1 MIVTAI
7 IATTSKR
14 ETLPAAVKSVLAQT
28 LGENSVELRID
39 STPGGPGAARNHAAK
54 DATTEW
60 LAFLDDDERWE
71 PGYLKAVTAQDADVV
86 VSNYI
91 GQGGVELDRARMER
105 VLRNG
110 ESLTVGSGLAVRREA
125 FVAVGG
131 FDESLM
137 TSDVY
142 DLTLRLM
149 VLGCAFKH
157 LAQPLFHRNVSRGDH
172 LSQSISGAAM
182 KAQRREIF
190 ERVWK

>member
-1 MIVTAI
+1 
-7 IATTSKR
+7 
-14 ETLPAAVKSVLAQT
+14 
-28 LGENSVELRID
+28 
-39 STPGGPGAARNHAAK
+39 
-54 DATTEW
+54 
-60 LAFLDDDERWE
+60 
-71 PGYLKAVTAQDADVV
+71 
-86 VSNYI
+86 
-91 GQGGVELDRARMER
+91 
-105 VLRNG
+105 
-110 ESLTVGSGLAVRREA
+110 
-125 FVAVGG
+125 
-131 FDESLM
+131 M

>member
-1 MIVTAI
+1 
-7 IATTSKR
+7 
-14 ETLPAAVKSVLAQT
+14 
-28 LGENSVELRID
+28 
-39 STPGGPGAARNHAAK
+39 
-54 DATTEW
+54 

-131 FDESLM
+131 FD
-137 TSDVY
+137 
-142 DLTLRLM
+142 
-149 VLGCAFKH
+149 
-157 LAQPLFHRNVSRGDH
+157 
-172 LSQSISGAAM
+172 
-182 KAQRREIF
+182 
-190 ERVWK
+190 